1 MSLSLGA
8 KAGTTG
14 KRNVCI
20 KCHVCNV
27 LQTIVHAGTG
37 TKAGASPAGASPA
50 GAPVL
55 PPSASFPPMHA
66 TYVQAF

>member
-14 KRNVCI
+14 MRNVCI
-20 KCHVCNV
+20 KLHVCNAF
-27 LQTIVHAGTG
+27 QTIVRTGAGT
-37 TKAGASPAGASPA
+37 KAGASPA

-66 TYVQAF
+66 TYVQAL